1 MIGQQPSV
9 IWDGF
14 RFEIF
19 YNGDSD
25 AEKAELPSAFN
36 VIGHISH
43 GYSTD
48 GAAGETFT
56 TSDPSHVFSWD
67 ASLGYERYAWLTG
80 ADVVLREDGYWLFYT
95 GFSDVNPP
103 ENFLI
108 GANID
113 WCDGAGDT
121 CTCYEEEG
129 GTEICL
135 LKSVTTFN
143 LARRTR

>member
-1 MIGQQPSV
+1 MVVDGGRGNVMIRSERSV
-9 IWDGF
+9 NSQHEPWLENNTASSVHHVPGSGPGSS
-14 RFEIF
+14 ES
-19 YNGDSD
+19 N
-25 AEKAELPSAFN
+25 
-36 VIGHISH
+36 
-43 GYSTD
+43 
-48 GAAGETFT
+48 
-56 TSDPSHVFSWD
+56 HVFSWD
-67 ASLGYERYAWLTG
+67 ESLSYERYAWLTG

-121 CTCYEEEG
+121 CLCYVEEG

-135 LKSVTTFN
+135 LESVTTFN